1 MLVGLEEGEIIERD
15 VYLPFSCIV
24 CFALLCLGE
33 TAATEVATTAESAET
48 VISLTVLVETL
59 AFSVPEADLGD
70 ASTAL
75 MGAISCVSV

>member
-1 MLVGLEEGEIIERD
+1 MGGVGWSNSWRK
-15 VYLPFSCIV
+15 LPLGGVGWSM
-24 CFALLCLGE
+24 ALAIWLGE

-59 AFSVPEADLGD
+59 AFSVPEAGLGD